1 MTDWNALTDLEQA
14 AVIYSDMHKDA
25 YGFRPRNGGVHCPV
39 TLEDYAVAFDELG
52 KMIAEENDREAVRS
66 AAAIAKLEEELT
78 DLQHDHGIARADA
91 LRWWFEAEGCED
103 AQDREHALWK
113 RGIAVKEW
121 AKYGCSPY

>member
-1 MTDWNALTDLEQA
+1 MTDWNALTALEQA

-39 TLEDYAVAFDELG
+39 TPEDYAAAFEELG
-52 KMIAEENDREAVRS
+52 GIIAAREDEEAAIS
-66 AAAIAKLEEELT
+66 AKAIAKLEEELT
-78 DLQHDHGIARADA
+78 DLQHDHGISREDA

-113 RGIAVKEW
+113 RGIAVKAW
-121 AKYGCSPY
+121 ATYGCAPY